1 MKKIRN
7 FNNRVF
13 RFIEELIFD
22 HHWDDDIGMMR
33 RGDIRTEA
41 LWFLLILLA
50 IIVLRFKSY
59 PKHTVFSSTK
69 IVCLTFYV

>member
-22 HHWDDDIGMMR
+22 HHWDDIGMMR

-50 IIVLRFKSY
+50 IIVFA
-59 PKHTVFSSTK
+59 
-69 IVCLTFYV
+69 I

>member
-13 RFIEELIFD
+13 SFIEELIFD
-22 HHWDDDIGMMR
+22 HHWDDDIEMMR

-50 IIVLRFKSY
+50 IIVFA
-59 PKHTVFSSTK
+59 
-69 IVCLTFYV
+69 I

>member
-1 MKKIRN
+1 MKKIRT

-50 IIVLRFKSY
+50 IIVFA
-59 PKHTVFSSTK
+59 
-69 IVCLTFYV
+69 I

>member
-22 HHWDDDIGMMR
+22 HYWDDDIGMMR

-50 IIVLRFKSY
+50 IIVFA
-59 PKHTVFSSTK
+59 
-69 IVCLTFYV
+69 I

>member
-1 MKKIRN
+1 MKRVCDMKKIRN

-50 IIVLRFKSY
+50 IIVFA
-59 PKHTVFSSTK
+59 
-69 IVCLTFYV
+69 I